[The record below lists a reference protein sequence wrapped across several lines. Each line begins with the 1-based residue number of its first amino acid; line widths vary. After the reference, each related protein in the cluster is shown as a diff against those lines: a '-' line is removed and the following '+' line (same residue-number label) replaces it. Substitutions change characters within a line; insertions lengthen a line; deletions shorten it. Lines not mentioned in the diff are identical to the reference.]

1 MHSAA
6 NNVIVEGVVSEV
18 SDTALTASISSTDT
32 SVAVGD
38 ATAFHKIINGAA
50 IGTTNVGYIKI
61 NDEVMSYSAISGDNK
76 TITVHERGLDGTTA
90 VSHADESVVQCY
102 NLDGIPLTEI
112 NKTHAGLGNTT
123 LDYYELSTSSIARL
137 GILGGGTNIFAT
149 QNIQY
154 STLVPSVQRMLLP
167 KTDITARVNTI
178 SGTSINDGITLSQA
192 SFANDGVF
200 SDVILGQDNDFYAPS
215 LICSAINESSELS
228 GAKSFRLDLTMTSEK
243 STISP
248 VIDVDRMSATLVS
261 NRINNPSNP
270 NTAKQAV
277 GDEHEAVYI
286 TRVAD
291 LTNPSGSIKLYYTGY
306 RPPNSEI
313 KVLYRVRP
321 IGSSTPIDELGFEF
335 FPSEG
340 SKVPATTEREIYFDY
355 EYEVSGLS
363 FDQYQIKVVFV
374 SPNQALVP
382 IIKDLRAIA
391 LAV

>member
-76 TITVHERGLDGTTA
+76 TITVYERGLDGTTA

-112 NKTHAGLGNTT
+112 NKTHTGLGNTT

-243 STISP
+243 NTISP

-340 SKVPATTEREIYFDY
+340 SKVPALLQKEKFISIMSMKY
-355 EYEVSGLS
+355 
-363 FDQYQIKVVFV
+363 
-374 SPNQALVP
+374 LV
-382 IIKDLRAIA
+382 
-391 LAV
+391 

>member
-1 MHSAA
+1 M
-6 NNVIVEGVVSEV
+6 
-18 SDTALTASISSTDT
+18 
-32 SVAVGD
+32 
-38 ATAFHKIINGAA
+38 KIRILRESKVP
-50 IGTTNVGYIKI
+50 ITTGRY
-61 NDEVMSYSAISGDNK
+61 
-76 TITVHERGLDGTTA
+76 L
-90 VSHADESVVQCY
+90 Q
-102 NLDGIPLTEI
+102 
-112 NKTHAGLGNTT
+112 
-123 LDYYELSTSSIARL
+123 
-137 GILGGGTNIFAT
+137 T
-149 QNIQY
+149 Q
-154 STLVPSVQRMLLP
+154 
-167 KTDITARVNTI
+167 
-178 SGTSINDGITLSQA
+178 
-192 SFANDGVF
+192 
-200 SDVILGQDNDFYAPS
+200 
-215 LICSAINESSELS
+215 
-228 GAKSFRLDLTMTSEK
+228 
-243 STISP
+243 
-248 VIDVDRMSATLVS
+248 
-261 NRINNPSNP
+261 
-270 NTAKQAV
+270 AKQAV